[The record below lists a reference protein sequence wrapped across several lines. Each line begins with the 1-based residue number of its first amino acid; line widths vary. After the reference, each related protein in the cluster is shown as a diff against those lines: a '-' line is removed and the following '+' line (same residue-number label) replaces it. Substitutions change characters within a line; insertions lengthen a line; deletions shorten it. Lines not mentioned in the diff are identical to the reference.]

1 MPPISNRILHVVNY
15 TWNRKKDRSWEVSCM
30 SSKIFREIRQPL
42 VAHQSA
48 KFDFWGQYLMFGPPS
63 HVLASFP
70 VVYLIFVFVK
80 IALYFV
86 VNTLWAWHIFFA
98 PGQTAHQRCVQNQ
111 PPALAFSRFWSA
123 SADMGNFQNS
133 GHSDTRPDLKLT
145 YRENYGK
152 LWKSLFRGGRG
163 RLIASEKHESLST
176 SAYSV
181 LKNSVENK

>member
-1 MPPISNRILHVVNY
+1 MRSRFGCPPSRTEFFMLWTTRETGKRIVAG
-15 TWNRKKDRSWEVSCM
+15 RSAAC
-30 SSKIFREIRQPL
+30 R
-42 VAHQSA
+42 A
-48 KFDFWGQYLMFGPPS
+48 KF
-63 HVLASFP
+63 
-70 VVYLIFVFVK
+70 FVK
-80 IALYFV
+80 YDSPWSHIKVQNSTFGANISCLALPAMFLPLSLSC
-86 VNTLWAWHIFFA
+86 TWFSCLWKLLCTSWWILCERE
-98 PGQTAHQRCVQNQ
+98 RCVQNQ

-133 GHSDTRPDLKLT
+133 GHSDTRTDLKLT

>member
-30 SSKIFREIRQPL
+30 LSKIFREIQQPL

-86 VNTLWAWHIFFA
+86 VSVTYIFCSWSNS
-98 PGQTAHQRCVQNQ
+98 HQRCVQNQ

-133 GHSDTRPDLKLT
+133 GHSDTRTDLKLT